1 MTGKLLVNYNGRDM
15 IFTVDLTEEQIEKLR
30 AAMNVSPDNDGW
42 QEPQVG
48 GMGFYE
54 DEFNQVVGFEITE
67 DTLEFAKELYENDNF
82 FSTEETAKNTV
93 RADNILRRLRHYAI
107 THRKTDTNMAE
118 GGYTI
123 LYNYETCSMELGATG
138 NCLAAGDTVFETEAA
153 ARGAMSKYADDLEW
167 YFTTGKARM

>member
-1 MTGKLLVNYNGRDM
+1 MVGKLVVIYNGEEYHLPM
-15 IFTVDLTEEQIEKLR
+15 ELSKEQIEHLR
-30 AAMNVSPDNDGW
+30 NAANVSSDNTGW
-42 QEPQVG
+42 QEPKVG

-67 DTLEFAKELYENDNF
+67 DKLEFAKELYENDNF

-93 RADNILRRLRHYAI
+93 RADNILRRLRHYAV

-123 LYNYETCSMELGATG
+123 LYNYETGSMELGATG

>member
-107 THRKTDTNMAE
+107 THRKTDTKIGRAH
-118 GGYTI
+118 
-123 LYNYETCSMELGATG
+123 
-138 NCLAAGDTVFETEAA
+138 V
-153 ARGAMSKYADDLEW
+153 
-167 YFTTGKARM
+167 